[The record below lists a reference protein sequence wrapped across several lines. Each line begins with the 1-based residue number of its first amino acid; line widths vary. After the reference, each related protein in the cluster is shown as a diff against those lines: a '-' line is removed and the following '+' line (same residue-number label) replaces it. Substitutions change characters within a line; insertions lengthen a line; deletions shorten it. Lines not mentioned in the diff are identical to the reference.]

1 MVMMMMMMMM
11 MMNEDNKMEEKTKR
25 RFQIFNLRFDDI
37 GCPKISFW
45 VKIFPSY
52 TKARPLVTGPK
63 FFAVF
68 FRLLFSSF
76 SFSKF

>member
-1 MVMMMMMMMM
+1 M

-52 TKARPLVTGPK
+52 TKARTGDRAQI
-63 FFAVF
+63 FCCF
-68 FRLLFSSF
+68 LSSSF
-76 SFSKF
+76 FLLLLLKVLIVRIKMH